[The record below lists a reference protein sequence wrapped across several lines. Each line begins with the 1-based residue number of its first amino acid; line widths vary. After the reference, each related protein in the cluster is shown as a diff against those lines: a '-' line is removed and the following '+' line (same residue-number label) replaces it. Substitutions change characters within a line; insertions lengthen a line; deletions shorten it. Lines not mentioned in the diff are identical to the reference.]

1 MFQNIVNATEPMTD
15 EKESIAFVSNNPIRK
30 EIVMYVSCR
39 CRLKSFEIE
48 PRVFV
53 MRRQQELRRTSNRV
67 SPSRP
72 LSLSLSVSLAQGH
85 DDDGL

>member
-30 EIVMYVSCR
+30 EIVMYVSCH
-39 CRLKSFEIE
+39 CRLKSFEVE

-53 MRRQQELRRTSNRV
+53 MRR
-67 SPSRP
+67 
-72 LSLSLSVSLAQGH
+72 
-85 DDDGL
+85 